1 MFYLR
6 KPIIGLTPQYDYE
19 RNRVWIGPNYLN
31 SIVKHGGIPLILP
44 LEITKDD
51 LEILASTLDG
61 FLFTGGPDID
71 PMRFGEEPVENYGV
85 IVPMRDKMEE
95 DLFHIALAS
104 KKPMLGICRGMQL
117 FNVFLGGTLF
127 QDIKE
132 QCESVYTIPYS
143 RDQVNK
149 KYHLAHYQKSD
160 NHVLTHS
167 IKLFN
172 RSKLY
177 ELLQNETIRVNSFH
191 HQSVKDLATS
201 LIYSAI
207 APDSI
212 IEGIEMPNHKFFVG
226 VQWHPE
232 HLSSFDE
239 NAANLFNGFIN
250 ACSN

>member
-1 MFYLR
+1 MK

-19 RNRVWIGPNYLN
+19 RNRVWVGPNYLN
-31 SIVKHGGIPLILP
+31 SITTHGGIPLILP
-44 LEITKDD
+44 LDITKED
-51 LEILASTLDG
+51 LEILSDTLDG

-85 IVPMRDKMEE
+85 IIPERDKMEE
-95 DLFHIALAS
+95 DLFHIALES
-104 KKPMLGICRGMQL
+104 NKPMLGICRGMQL

-132 QCESVYTIPYS
+132 QCEKVYTLPYS
-143 RDQVNK
+143 REQASK
-149 KYHLAHYQKSD
+149 KYHLSHYQKSD

-167 IKLFN
+167 VNIFN

-177 ELLQNETIRVNSFH
+177 QLLQKDTIRVNSFH
-191 HQSVKDLATS
+191 HQSVKDLAPS
-201 LIYSAI
+201 LIYSAL

-212 IEGIEMPNHKFFVG
+212 VEGIEIPNHKFFIG

-232 HLSSFDE
+232 HLSAIDE
-239 NAANLFNGFIN
+239 NAANLFKGFIK